1 MVCQYVLL
9 EGPLSSEGLF
19 TLGTGENLAGRV
31 NFPDVPSQGVFGGKG
46 QVALLAMTLL
56 ILSMDGS
63 SVVLQPCAWIAL
75 SALRAGLPLLG
86 MHVGDVDLKA
96 VLVGQLLIALGT
108 GN

>member
-1 MVCQYVLL
+1 MVRQYVLL

-31 NFPDVPSQGVFGGKG
+31 NFPDVPSKGVFGGKG
-46 QVALLAMTLL
+46 QVTFLAMALLT
-56 ILSMDGS
+56 LSMDGS
-63 SVVLQPCAWIAL
+63 SVVPQPCVRIAL
-75 SALRAGLPLLG
+75 SALRTGLPLLG

-108 GN
+108 DN